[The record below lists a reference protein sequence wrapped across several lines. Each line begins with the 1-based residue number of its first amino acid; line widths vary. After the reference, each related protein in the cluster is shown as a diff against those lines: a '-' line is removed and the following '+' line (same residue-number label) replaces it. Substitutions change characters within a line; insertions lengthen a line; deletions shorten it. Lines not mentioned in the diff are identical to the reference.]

1 MRLKRGIVTWLTV
14 ILTMVNLTTLTVN
27 AEDSGNDE
35 TVKGYYVQLV
45 ENVTPENVNE
55 YRNTDIEKA
64 IEILKLKEE
73 LTAEEAESLETLM
86 NHAEESSK
94 GGGFFIT
101 GLVVVFVTMYFLV
114 AEIGGKGR
122 VGVYV
127 LWGTLLVVGILV
139 LSYGLFYPEL
149 YGLF

>member
-1 MRLKRGIVTWLTV
+1 MGLRRGIVTWLTV
-14 ILTMVNLTTLTVN
+14 IFTMVNLTTLTVS

-55 YRNTDIEKA
+55 YSNTDIEKA

-73 LTAEEAESLETLM
+73 LTVEEAESLETLM
-86 NHAEESSK
+86 NHVEESSQ
-94 GGGFFIT
+94 GGGFFFT
-101 GLVVVFVTMYFLV
+101 GLIVVFLSMYFLV

-127 LWGTLLVVGILV
+127 IWGILLVVGILV